1 MISLIVKLSPE
12 DHVLRDHTTEELT
25 RIKDFGY
32 DSSGSFTYSSVSDAC
47 LFYDEHEN
55 YIIEYFDVRD
65 TNIVLRAVSRGH
77 VHQDDIKVCVVY
89 DFIQQVAAES
99 LSS

>member
-1 MISLIVKLSPE
+1 MISLITKLCPE
-12 DHVLRDHTTEELT
+12 DCILRDHSSEELA

-32 DSSGSFTYSSVSDAC
+32 DSSGSFPYSSVSDAV

-89 DFIQQVAAES
+89 DFIEQVASENSS
-99 LSS
+99 L